1 MAIIPADD
9 GPKKPWTSKE
19 KLEVDLYNAQ
29 RRNENS
35 SIPFIGKSLL
45 DQKLDEA
52 QLKNL
57 VNQGKVSPDV
67 LGQEDPTVD
76 MVSTSLAAPEVAP
89 AQATEFVNPA
99 QAAPIESNP
108 ASSQFSGG
116 GLDPLATYKQ
126 GAAIEANAI
135 ANQGAQEAQALQGVQ
150 QKVAGIDNQI
160 NEDVSQEEKLT
171 DEFNKQDEETANQI
185 KSFKLQPKNF
195 FAGKSTWQKILG
207 GVGLFLGSITP
218 EGARNV
224 ASIIDKEIDRD
235 LEVQKNQLALMKDS
249 QSDAT
254 KRYEAKLKQ
263 LGSKKL
269 AHMSMK
275 SDALSMVKLNLEQI
289 AASAKGEI
297 ARGAAMKG
305 IAAIEQ
311 GQQTLRASMIKEYM
325 KANKDNQKGMLNGY
339 EGVNENPAIVKDL
352 TERVTAKDSAFIKIQ
367 KLENLLKEGA
377 LYGKN
382 AEMAKQLRMDLGADI
397 AKAKFG
403 RSSDSELGMSMELIP
418 DITSM
423 MQRGSVDKAL
433 FQNLKQ
439 TIAQDV
445 DVAAKA
451 AGFRKPT
458 VQGARKR

>member
-1 MAIIPADD
+1 MDYKNDKENLKTSAQKKKEQYVDD
-9 GPKKPWTSKE
+9 GRKYIFPAGETAPGAAFAPSNPEEPTI
-19 KLEVDLYNAQ
+19 DL
-29 RRNENS
+29 
-35 SIPFIGKSLL
+35 
-45 DQKLDEA
+45 
-52 QLKNL
+52 
-57 VNQGKVSPDV
+57 
-67 LGQEDPTVD
+67 
-76 MVSTSLAAPEVAP
+76 VSTSLAAPEVAP
-89 AQATEFVNPA
+89 AQATEFVNPT
-99 QAAPIESNP
+99 QTAPVESNP
-108 ASSQFSGG
+108 ATSQFSGG
-116 GLDPLATYKQ
+116 GLDPLATYKH

-160 NEDVSQEEKLT
+160 NEVVSQEEKIT
-171 DEFNKQDEETANQI
+171 DDFIKQDEETSNKI
-185 KSFKLQPKNF
+185 RNFELKPKNF

-207 GVGLFLGSITP
+207 GVGMFLGSITP

-224 ASIIDKEIDRD
+224 ANIIDKEIERD
-235 LEVQKNQLALMKDS
+235 LDVQRNQLALMKDS
-249 QSDAT
+249 QSDAA
-254 KRYEAKLKQ
+254 KRYDTKLKQ
-263 LGSKKL
+263 LGSTKL
-269 AHMSMK
+269 ARMSMK

-289 AASAKGEI
+289 AASAKGEV

-325 KANKDNQKGMLNGY
+325 KTNKDNQKGMLNGY
-339 EGVNENPAIVKDL
+339 EGINENPAIVKDL
-352 TERVTAKDSAFIKIQ
+352 TDRVTARDSAMIKIG
-367 KLENLLKEGA
+367 KLEKLLSEGA

-382 AEMAKQLRMDLGADI
+382 AELANQLRTDLSADI

-403 RSSDSELGMSMELIP
+403 RSSDSELAISSSLIP
-418 DITSM
+418 DVTSM
-423 MQRGSVDKAL
+423 TQRGSVDKAL

-458 VQGARKR
+458 VQGARKM